1 VPSSGNRGVRI
12 PGVGPLPVLAIH
24 FLNTI
29 VMSKVTNAPQVEEPF
44 PLSTLR
50 HSVAH
55 LMASAV
61 EKLYPGVKF
70 GFGPSI
76 EHGFYYDFAFPEGTP
91 QLENKDL
98 KRIEKEMRKIASKNS
113 EMQLETIT
121 REAAKERLQA
131 IGQDFKV
138 EALDLIPEDE
148 AITIWSHGDWFDLCE
163 GPHVDRLDRPFHFKL
178 LNLAGAYWR
187 GDETRP
193 MLQRIYGTAF
203 WSQEEL
209 EQHLAWLEEVKERD
223 HRRIGT
229 EQDLF
234 STHKESGSGFVFW
247 HPHLGNL
254 RREIERFWW
263 DEHTRRGY
271 DPVYTPHVGREE
283 LFAISGHLENYG
295 DMMYAPMEIDEQ
307 PFRIKPMNCP
317 GHILIYKD
325 RGRSYRELPLR
336 WAELGTV
343 YRYERSGVLHGMLRV
358 RGFTQDDAHVF
369 CTPEQLEAELAK
381 VLDLISFMLKTFGFE
396 YTAYLATRPA
406 EKSIGDQA
414 IWDRATAALEA
425 AAKSLDMPLILDEG
439 GGAFY
444 GPKIDFKVK
453 DALGREW
460 QNSTVQCDFNLPERF
475 DLTYTGEDGKPHRP
489 IMLHRAV
496 LGSLERFV
504 GGLIEHYGGR
514 FPFWLAPIQ
523 VAMIPIREDYMA
535 YTESIAEQLRAEGIR
550 VECRDASSHM
560 NKRIKEAQKLQVPY
574 MLVAGEREAENGTLA
589 LRRRG
594 TREQEEISVEDLMN
608 RVRRLRSTRAIELE

>member
-1 VPSSGNRGVRI
+1 
-12 PGVGPLPVLAIH
+12 
-24 FLNTI
+24 
-29 VMSKVTNAPQVEEPF
+29 M
-44 PLSTLR
+44 STLR

-70 GFGPSI
+70 GFGPAI
-76 EHGFYYDFAFPEGTP
+76 EHGFYYDFKFPEGTP
-91 QLENKDL
+91 PLENKDL
-98 KRIEKEMRKIASKNS
+98 KRIEKEMRRLAKKDS
-113 EMQLETIT
+113 EMQLEEVT
-121 REAAKERLQA
+121 REEARARLIAA
-131 IGQDFKV
+131 GQDFKV
-138 EALDLIPEDE
+138 EALDLIPADE
-148 AITIWSHGDWFDLCE
+148 AITIYAHGGWFDLCE
-163 GPHVDRLDRPFHFKL
+163 GPHVDRLDRDFHFKL

-187 GDETRP
+187 GDENNP

-203 WSQEEL
+203 WTREALDE
-209 EQHLAWLEEVKERD
+209 HLAWLEEVKQRD

-254 RREIERFWW
+254 RREIESFWW

-271 DPVYTPHVGREE
+271 DPVYTPHVGRDE
-283 LFAISGHLENYG
+283 LFEVSGHLENYG
-295 DMMYAPMEIDEQ
+295 DMMYAAMEIDDQ

-325 RGRSYRELPLR
+325 RGHSYRELPLR

-369 CTPEQLEAELAK
+369 CTPEQLEDELAG
-381 VLDLISFMLKTFGFE
+381 VLELIAFMLTTFGFE

-406 EKSIGDQA
+406 DKSIGEDA
-414 IWDRATAALEA
+414 IWEKATNALAA
-425 AAKSLDMPLILDEG
+425 AAKRLDMPLELDEG

-514 FPFWLAPIQ
+514 FPFWLAPVQ
-523 VAMIPIREDYMA
+523 VALIPIREDYMPYA
-535 YTESIAEQLRAEGIR
+535 REIADRMRAEGFR

-574 MLVAGEREAENGTLA
+574 MLIAGEREAENGTVA

-594 TREQEEISVEDLMN
+594 TRDQEEIAVEDFLN
-608 RVRRLRSTRAIELE
+608 RVRELRSTRAIELF